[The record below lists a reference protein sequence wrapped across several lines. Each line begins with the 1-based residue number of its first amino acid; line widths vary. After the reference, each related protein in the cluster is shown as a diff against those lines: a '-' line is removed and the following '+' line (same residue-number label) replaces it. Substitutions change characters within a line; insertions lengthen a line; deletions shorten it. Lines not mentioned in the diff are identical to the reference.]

1 MEWREW
7 ISGSG
12 EWNEWLSECG
22 ESGYLRVERVD
33 KRKLR
38 DRMLGNEEAKYQI
51 VEGLDARK

>member
-1 MEWREW
+1 M
-7 ISGSG
+7 